1 MILIQVLT
9 AKKNKLSTVQI
20 SELAVLPLLVVLFF
34 DVFFSFSIWVMGFGR
49 SGSAG
54 SKLGVWHW
62 VTRPRPRGSYLFLAH
77 MSPSSPPSPPIPS

>member
-34 DVFFSFSIWVMGFGR
+34 DVFFLFHLVMGFGR

-62 VTRPRPRGSYLFLAH
+62 VTRPRPQALT
-77 MSPSSPPSPPIPS
+77 SS

>member
-34 DVFFSFSIWVMGFGR
+34 DVFFSFSI
-49 SGSAG
+49 
-54 SKLGVWHW
+54 
-62 VTRPRPRGSYLFLAH
+62 
-77 MSPSSPPSPPIPS
+77 